1 MKGQSMKQISP
12 FVIAVAMAVSAGGAM
27 TSSAGRR

>member
-1 MKGQSMKQISP
+1 MKQIPP
-12 FVIAVAMAVSAGGAM
+12 FMIAAAMAVSAGGAM